1 MSAVLDTEK
10 LRAELAAKH
19 QVVLSANDP
28 IFITLTLNDLV
39 LTHHVKRIE
48 ELNAASR
55 AEVAAD
61 LTRQLEAA
69 KTSAA
74 DIVTRSAQYIA
85 DQVRSKVDEELLR
98 AASSVTGLAASAR
111 AGARMAQWAAALALL
126 CAGICLGLAVAAW
139 H

>member
-28 IFITLTLNDLV
+28 IFITLALNEMV
-39 LTHHVKRIE
+39 LAHHVKRIE
-48 ELNAASR
+48 ELNAAAR
-55 AEVAAD
+55 AEAAAD
-61 LTRQLEAA
+61 LTRQLETA
-69 KTSAA
+69 KTAAA

-85 DQVRSKVDEELLR
+85 DQVRAKVDEEL
-98 AASSVTGLAASAR
+98 SR
-111 AGARMAQWAAALALL
+111 AGSEVTSLVAETRTGARIAQWAAGLALL
-126 CAGICLGLAVAAW
+126 CVGICLGLAISAW